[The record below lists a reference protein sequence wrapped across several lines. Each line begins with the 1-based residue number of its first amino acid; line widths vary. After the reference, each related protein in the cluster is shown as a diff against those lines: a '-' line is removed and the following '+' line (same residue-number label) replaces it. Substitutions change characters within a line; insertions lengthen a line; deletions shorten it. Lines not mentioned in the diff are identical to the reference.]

1 MQFHCAVPSPIISRG
16 NWTNRHH
23 IYGSRPVVKVAFRF
37 WLLIAAWLAALPAWA
52 EVQVLAVRATQTQQG
67 LRFVLEL
74 DRMVEFQAYLLPDP
88 IRVVVDLPELD
99 WRAAQVPLPAGGLVE
114 RYRFGR
120 FRAGQG
126 RLVLDATQPIKF
138 ANPPFLLGG
147 QKGQPNRL
155 VIDLERTDETGFLE
169 AIKGGP
175 PPPAPTSVAAAPIK
189 LGPPPPLPPAATP
202 AASSKRAPPPAADK
216 RLVVLDPGHG
226 GVDPGTI
233 GRGGS
238 YEKDVTLAAA
248 LDLKRVLEASGRYR
262 VVMTRANDVFIPLG
276 ERVSIARNA
285 KADLFVSL
293 HADSIATAGTRGASV
308 YTLSNTAS
316 DKEAERLAAKENAS
330 DLIAGLS
337 FDVKDEDVNKILID
351 LTRRKTDEFSVI
363 FARDLLD
370 EMAKG
375 VRVLEPRAHRSAGFR
390 VLKAPDIPSVLV
402 EMGYLS
408 NRDDE
413 RFLTSRE
420 GRQKI
425 AQALLRAIDH
435 YFKRKLE

>member
-1 MQFHCAVPSPIISRG
+1 MI
-16 NWTNRHH
+16 
-23 IYGSRPVVKVAFRF
+23 
-37 WLLIAAWLAALPAWA
+37 LAWLAPTPAKA

-67 LRFVLEL
+67 LRFVVEL
-74 DRMVEFQAYLLPDP
+74 DRKVEFQAYLLPDP
-88 IRVVVDLPELD
+88 ARVVVDLPELD
-99 WRAAQVPLPAGGLVE
+99 WRAAQVPLPAGGLIE

-126 RLVLDATQPIKF
+126 RLVLDAAQPVKF

-155 VIDLERTDETGFLE
+155 VIDLEKTDEAGFRE
-169 AIKGGP
+169 AVKGGP
-175 PPPAPTSVAAAPIK
+175 PPVSSGSVAAAPIK
-189 LGPPPPLPPAATP
+189 LVPPPVPVAAPASAQAPTP
-202 AASSKRAPPPAADK
+202 VSASKRPAPQAADK
-216 RLVVLDPGHG
+216 RLVVVDPGHG

-233 GRGGS
+233 GRAGS
-238 YEKDVTLAAA
+238 YEKDVTLAAG
-248 LDLKRVLEASGRYR
+248 LELKRVLEASGRYR

-276 ERVSIARNA
+276 ERVTIARNA

-390 VLKAPDIPSVLV
+390 VLKAPDVPSVLV

-408 NRDDE
+408 NKDDE
-413 RFLTSRE
+413 RFLTSRD
-420 GRQKI
+420 GRQKV

>member
-1 MQFHCAVPSPIISRG
+1 MYAIRLIL
-16 NWTNRHH
+16 T
-23 IYGSRPVVKVAFRF
+23 KLAFGA
-37 WLLIAAWLAALPAWA
+37 LLIWGWLAPVGAWA
-52 EVQVLAVRATQTQQG
+52 DVQVLAVRATQSQQG
-67 LRFVLEL
+67 LRFVLDL
-74 DRMVEFQAYLLPDP
+74 NRAVEFSAYVLPDP

-99 WRAAQVPLPAGGLVE
+99 WRAAQIQMPAGSPIE

-126 RLVLDATQPIKF
+126 RLVLDANQPVKF
-138 ANPPFLLGG
+138 ASQPFLLSGKGG
-147 QKGQPNRL
+147 QPTRL
-155 VIDLERTDETGFLE
+155 VIDLEKITE
-169 AIKGGP
+169 AAFREGLKSQVAAPPAMAAPTAQPIKITP
-175 PPPAPTSVAAAPIK
+175 PPS
-189 LGPPPPLPPAATP
+189 AATP
-202 AASSKRAPPPAADK
+202 PTPTAAQRRQPPATEK
-216 RLVVLDPGHG
+216 RMVVIDPGHG

-238 YEKDVTLAAA
+238 YEKDVTLAAG
-248 LDLKRVLEASGRYR
+248 LDLKRALEATGRYR
-262 VVMTRANDVFIPLG
+262 VQLTRSSDVFIPLG
-276 ERVSIARNA
+276 ERVNIARNA

-293 HADSIATAGTRGASV
+293 HADSIATPGTRGASI

-316 DKEAERLAAKENAS
+316 DKQAEALAAKENAS
-330 DLIAGLS
+330 DLIAGLN
-337 FDVKDEDVNKILID
+337 FDVKDEELNKILID

-370 EMAKG
+370 EMAKS

-390 VLKAPDIPSVLV
+390 VLKAPDVPSVLV

-408 NRDDE
+408 NREDE

-420 GRQKI
+420 GRQKVS
-425 AQALLRAIDH
+425 QALVRAIDH

>member
-1 MQFHCAVPSPIISRG
+1 MI
-16 NWTNRHH
+16 
-23 IYGSRPVVKVAFRF
+23 
-37 WLLIAAWLAALPAWA
+37 LAWLAPTPAKA

-67 LRFVLEL
+67 LRFVVEL

-88 IRVVVDLPELD
+88 ARVVVDLPELD
-99 WRAAQVPLPAGGLVE
+99 WRAAQVPLPAGGLIE

-126 RLVLDATQPIKF
+126 RLVLDAAQPVKF

-155 VIDLERTDETGFLE
+155 VIDLEKTDEAGFRE
-169 AIKGGP
+169 AVKGGP
-175 PPPAPTSVAAAPIK
+175 PPVSSGSVAAAPIK
-189 LGPPPPLPPAATP
+189 LVPPPVPVAAPASAQAPTP
-202 AASSKRAPPPAADK
+202 VSASKRPAPQAADK
-216 RLVVLDPGHG
+216 RVVVVDPGHG

-233 GRGGS
+233 GRAGS
-238 YEKDVTLAAA
+238 YEKDVTLAAG
-248 LDLKRVLEASGRYR
+248 LELKRVLEASGRYR

-276 ERVSIARNA
+276 ERVTIARNA

-390 VLKAPDIPSVLV
+390 VLKAPDVPSVLV

-408 NRDDE
+408 NKDDE
-413 RFLTSRE
+413 RFLTSRD
-420 GRQKI
+420 GRQKV

>member
-1 MQFHCAVPSPIISRG
+1 MI
-16 NWTNRHH
+16 
-23 IYGSRPVVKVAFRF
+23 
-37 WLLIAAWLAALPAWA
+37 LAWLAPMPAKA

-67 LRFVLEL
+67 LRFVVEL
-74 DRMVEFQAYLLPDP
+74 DRNVEFQAYLLPDP
-88 IRVVVDLPELD
+88 ARVVVDLPELD
-99 WRAAQVPLPAGGLVE
+99 WRAAQVPLPAGGLIE

-126 RLVLDATQPIKF
+126 RLVLDATQPVKF

-155 VIDLERTDETGFLE
+155 VIDLEKTDEAGFRE
-169 AIKGGP
+169 AVKGGP
-175 PPPAPTSVAAAPIK
+175 PPVSSSSVAAAPIK
-189 LGPPPPLPPAATP
+189 LVPPPVPVAAPVSAQAPTP
-202 AASSKRAPPPAADK
+202 VSASKRPAPQAADK
-216 RLVVLDPGHG
+216 RLVVVDPGHG

-233 GRGGS
+233 GRAGS
-238 YEKDVTLAAA
+238 YEKDVTLAAG
-248 LDLKRVLEASGRYR
+248 LELKRVLEASGRYR

-276 ERVSIARNA
+276 ERVTIARNA

-370 EMAKG
+370 EMVKG

-390 VLKAPDIPSVLV
+390 VLKAPDVPSVLV

-408 NRDDE
+408 NKDDE
-413 RFLTSRE
+413 RFLTSRD
-420 GRQKI
+420 GRQKV